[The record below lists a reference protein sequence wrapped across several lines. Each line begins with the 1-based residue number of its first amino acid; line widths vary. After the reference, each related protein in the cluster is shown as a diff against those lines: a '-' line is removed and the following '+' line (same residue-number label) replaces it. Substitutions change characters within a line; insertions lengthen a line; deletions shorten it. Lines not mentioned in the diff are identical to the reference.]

1 MSEKLDLREWVE
13 QEIPLM
19 KETAEA
25 RRGDPTAYK
34 AAVESILTLQHIR
47 HTAIYDAREAMLD
60 PLGNPIVS
68 PDEPASKPEDDAP
81 DAPDAPVEVA
91 PEPEP
96 PLEKSDVRAK
106 LVELKNA
113 GLNLKE
119 LWDKFGV
126 TGLSGVDPKDY
137 RKLLKTAEEL
147 SA

>member
-1 MSEKLDLREWVE
+1 MEDKLDLREWVE
-13 QEIPLM
+13 QEIPKM
-19 KETAEA
+19 AAVAES
-25 RRGDPTAYK
+25 RRGDPVNYK
-34 AAVESILTLQHIR
+34 AAVDSIYSLLVIKSH
-47 HTAIYDAREAMLD
+47 AALPDL
-60 PLGNPIVS
+60 S
-68 PDEPASKPEDDAP
+68 PATITIQDYIAQRSQPSAQP
-81 DAPDAPVEVA
+81 DSADAPVDDEDK

>member
-1 MSEKLDLREWVE
+1 MAEKLDLREWVE
-13 QEIPLM
+13 QEIPKM
-19 KETAEA
+19 AAVAES
-25 RRGDPTAYK
+25 RRGDPVNYK
-34 AAVESILTLQHIR
+34 AAVESICTLQHIR
-47 HTAIYDAREAMLD
+47 HTAIYDKQEADGMITI
-60 PLGNPIVS
+60 PE
-68 PDEPASKPEDDAP
+68 PDLNDFVAALPKSKGAE
-81 DAPDAPVEVA
+81 APVDDV

-96 PLEKSDVRAK
+96 PLDKSDVRAK

-126 TGLSGVDPKDY
+126 IGLSGVDPKDY

>member
-1 MSEKLDLREWVE
+1 MAEKLDLREWVE
-13 QEIPLM
+13 QEIPLVAAV
-19 KETAEA
+19 AES
-25 RRGDPTAYK
+25 RRLDPTSYK
-34 AAVESILTLQHIR
+34 AAVDSIYSLLVIKSHAALPEISPATITIQDIIAR
-47 HTAIYDAREAMLD
+47 QTRSDAQA
-60 PLGNPIVS
+60 
-68 PDEPASKPEDDAP
+68 DET
-81 DAPDAPVEVA
+81 DAPVDGDTDDA

-96 PLEKSDVRAK
+96 TLEKSDVRAK

>member
-1 MSEKLDLREWVE
+1 MEEKLDLREWVE
-13 QEIPLM
+13 QEIPKM
-19 KETAEA
+19 AAVAES
-25 RRGDPTAYK
+25 RRGDPVNYK
-34 AAVESILTLQHIR
+34 AAVDSLFTLTCLKGHAEVDMALNKGVMSISQINGDGPTFNAES
-47 HTAIYDAREAMLD
+47 
-60 PLGNPIVS
+60 
-68 PDEPASKPEDDAP
+68 
-81 DAPDAPVEVA
+81 PDAPVDDA